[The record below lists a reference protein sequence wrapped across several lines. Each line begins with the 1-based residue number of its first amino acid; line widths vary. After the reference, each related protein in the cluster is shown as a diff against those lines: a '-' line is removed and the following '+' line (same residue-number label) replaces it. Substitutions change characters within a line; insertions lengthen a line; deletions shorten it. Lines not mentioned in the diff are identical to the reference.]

1 IWRGKFD
8 PKANIVSIARG
19 FKLYY
24 YGTERF
30 FVEGSWGGTII
41 APNAKLIL
49 GQTQYKSLYGQFLG
63 NGLSVHQYS
72 RVINVVFNPLSSSA
86 IAYRD

>member
-1 IWRGKFD
+1 MVYIY
-8 PKANIVSIARG
+8 IS
-19 FKLYY
+19 
-24 YGTERF
+24 F

-63 NGLSVHQYS
+63 NGLAVHQYS
-72 RVINVVFNPLSSSA
+72 RMINVPFNPLNSGFL
-86 IAYRD
+86 AYKE